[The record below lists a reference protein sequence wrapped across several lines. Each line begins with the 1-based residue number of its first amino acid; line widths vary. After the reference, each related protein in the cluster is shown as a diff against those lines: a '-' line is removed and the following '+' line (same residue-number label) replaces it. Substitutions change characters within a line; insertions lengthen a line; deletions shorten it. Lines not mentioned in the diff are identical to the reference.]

1 VGAGVK
7 TFGGGT
13 EGQALD
19 IKEFSPRVSH
29 GDLIVFTVALLL
41 VVAGGMLKQF
51 HDNRTVSVE
60 VGGITVIYP
69 RGWYRYSVQA
79 PELLRVVSNED
90 GATTVLLVAEP
101 AGQTGLV
108 EAVGSGIGNRAAVK
122 TAYVQLANEQ
132 IDLRAMGAYGT
143 DYAYVD
149 TAVSGA
155 SPPEVIRGR
164 KIAWIM
170 NNQIHVLA
178 LESPERSW
186 EESQGLFQPIVDQL
200 QIEYDMAGS
209 TSGEKEPAVRSVGSG
224 ASS

>member
-1 VGAGVK
+1 VGAGVE
-7 TFGGGT
+7 TLGRGT

-29 GDLIVFTVALLL
+29 GDLIVFVVALVL
-41 VVAGGMLKQF
+41 VVAGGVLKQI

-60 VGGITVIYP
+60 VGGITVTYP
-69 RGWYRYSVQA
+69 RGWFRYSVQA

-90 GATTVLLVAEP
+90 GATTLVLWAEP
-101 AGQTGLV
+101 AAGQTGLI
-108 EAVGSGIGNRAAVK
+108 EAIGSGIVNPAAVK
-122 TAYVQLANEQ
+122 TAYVQLAHEQ
-132 IDLRAMGAYGT
+132 IDLRAIAAYRT

-155 SPPEVIRGR
+155 FPPEVIRGR
-164 KIAWIM
+164 QIAWIM
-170 NNQIHVLA
+170 NDQVHVLA

-200 QIEYDMAGS
+200 QI
-209 TSGEKEPAVRSVGSG
+209 
-224 ASS
+224 